1 MFPLIIT
8 AYQIVGVNV
17 LARGDVALRKTN
29 DLTVLA
35 HRLAI
40 ADGLQ
45 CNFMTGRNSGRR
57 GDRLTAMDQFG
68 TTFQRP
74 LQHAHMISFA
84 KTQQNRI
91 HFHGSHQGNHSGA

>member
-1 MFPLIIT
+1 MIPLIIT
-8 AYQIVGVNV
+8 ANQIVGMNV
-17 LARGDVALRKTN
+17 LPRGDIALRKTN

-40 ADGLQ
+40 GHGLQ
-45 CNFMTGRNSGRR
+45 CNFVTGRNCDRR
-57 GDRLTAMDQFG
+57 DDRLTTMDQFG